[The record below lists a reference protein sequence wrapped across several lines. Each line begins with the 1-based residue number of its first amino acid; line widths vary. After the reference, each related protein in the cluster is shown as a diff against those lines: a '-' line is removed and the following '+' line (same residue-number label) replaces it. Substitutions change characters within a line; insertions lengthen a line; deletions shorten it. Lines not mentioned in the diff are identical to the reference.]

1 MNTEN
6 KWIHTISEFTWRHYH
21 NMNSSNGWI
30 HMMPGQNMKHR
41 KLQRKGQKGHTT
53 WESTPSA
60 DPIVNSF
67 YGPMNE
73 DKIMNEN

>member
-1 MNTEN
+1 
-6 KWIHTISEFTWRHYH
+6 
-21 NMNSSNGWI
+21 
-30 HMMPGQNMKHR
+30 MMPGQNMKHR

-73 DKIMNEN
+73 DKIMNNFIN

>member
-1 MNTEN
+1 MNSHEDITTTR
-6 KWIHTISEFTWRHYH
+6 IQVMDEFT
-21 NMNSSNGWI
+21 
-30 HMMPGQNMKHR
+30 PGQNMKHR
-41 KLQRKGQKGHTT
+41 KLQRKGQKGRTT

-73 DKIMNEN
+73 DKIMNKN

>member
-1 MNTEN
+1 MNSHEDITTTR
-6 KWIHTISEFTWRHYH
+6 IRVMDEFT
-21 NMNSSNGWI
+21 
-30 HMMPGQNMKHR
+30 PGQNMKHR
-41 KLQRKGQKGHTT
+41 KWQRKGQKGHTT